1 MSLKEKN
8 KGRHRTWVS
17 RPFFTFL
24 LQSLFKLSEY
34 QAGFGVD
41 ALELFRPSKERNKL
55 LLRTCALLE
64 SLAESFSPACVAG
77 IIVDERT
84 KPAPRVGGAV
94 LAGVKE
100 PDL

>member
-1 MSLKEKN
+1 MTQNMSVK
-8 KGRHRTWVS
+8 S
-17 RPFFTFL
+17 RPFFTFI
-24 LQSLFKLSEY
+24 LQKSLFKLPEY
-34 QAGFGVD
+34 QAGFGAD

-55 LLRTCALLE
+55 LLRTCALLV
-64 SLAESFSPACVAG
+64 SLAGSFSPACVAG
-77 IIVDERT
+77 IIVEDRT